1 MAAVSYYIHL
11 CQSPTPGGIVIGRVC
26 WSVGKFVSSL
36 MRRPGEND
44 LSKNKSLIFMKYGTG
59 IDAASALNVIINS

>member
-1 MAAVSYYIHL
+1 M
-11 CQSPTPGGIVIGRVC
+11 IGRVC